1 MTRRNFLAA
10 GTGMLAWSA
19 SQAAAADNTPWY
31 RRTYR
36 WGQTNITEADAVRY
50 DIAWWRDFW
59 KRTQVQGVII
69 NAGGI
74 VAYYPSKYPLHHRAQ
89 FLGDRDLYGELSKAA
104 HEDGLVVLARMDS
117 NSTAEAFYRAH
128 PDWFARNAAGE
139 PYRNADR
146 YVTCINSG
154 YYEEYIPGI
163 LREIIERSHP
173 EGFADN
179 SWAGLGRDNI
189 CYCDNCARKFRD
201 QAGAALPKTHDWS
214 DRAYRQWIEWSYTR
228 RLAVWDLNNRITK
241 AAGGRDCLWIGMNSG
256 SIVAQSRSFRDC
268 KAIWERAEMLLMDH
282 QSRGA
287 AGFQENADTGKLI
300 HGILG
305 WDKLMPESM
314 AMYGAGGRA
323 TFRLASKP
331 APEARM
337 WMIEG
342 FAGGIQP
349 WWHHISAYHEDRRMY
364 DTAEPLMRF
373 YKDNERYLINR
384 RPLATVGLVWSQRN
398 TDFYGQDNAAEL
410 TDQPYR
416 GFMQALIRSRIPYLP
431 LHVDNIAREAPGLK
445 AIILPAIG
453 AMSDSQCAAVRR
465 FVQGGGSLIATGPTS
480 LYDEWG
486 DARPDFALA
495 DLFGAHVPTTA
506 VARRKASTQTQHSY
520 LRLSPELR
528 AGVAGPKAGD
538 EPVPTGKRH
547 PVLKGFERTDLLP
560 YGGELEPLRVDAGAL
575 VPLSFVPPFPA
586 FPPEA
591 AWMRQPKT
599 DIPGLVVNKQVAF
612 MPADIDTRYGRDN
625 LPDHGDLLANLVRWA
640 AGDSIPLEVLG
651 HGLLDCNVYTQPGRI
666 IIHIVNLSNTGRMPI
681 EEYLPVGPLTIR
693 IRLTKDVSPRQL
705 RLAVSGITVV
715 PKAEKGW
722 LTFQLNSVS
731 DHELAILE

>member
-1 MTRRNFLAA
+1 MTRRNFVAT
-10 GTGMLAWSA
+10 GTTMLAWSA
-19 SQAAAADNTPWY
+19 RRAAAADLTPWY

-36 WGQTNITEADAVRY
+36 WGQTNITEPDAVRY
-50 DIAWWRDFW
+50 DIGWWRDYW

-89 FLGDRDLYGELSKAA
+89 FLGDRDLYGELSTAA
-104 HEDGLVVLARMDS
+104 HNDGLVVLARMDS
-117 NSTAEAFYRAH
+117 NSTAEAFFRAH
-128 PDWFARNAAGE
+128 PDWFTRSAAGE

-154 YYEEYIPGI
+154 YYDEYIPDI
-163 LREIIERSHP
+163 LREIIDRSHP

-179 SWAGLGRDNI
+179 SWAGLGRENI
-189 CYCDNCARKFRD
+189 CYCNNCARKFRD
-201 QAGAALPKTHDWS
+201 QVGAALPQRHDWS
-214 DRAYRQWIEWSYTR
+214 DTAYRKWIEWSYAR
-228 RLAVWDLNNRITK
+228 RLAVWDLNNRVTK
-241 AAGGRDCLWIGMNSG
+241 SAGGPACLWIGMNSG

-268 KAIWERAEMLLMDH
+268 KGIWERAEMLLMDH
-282 QSRGA
+282 QSRGP

-300 HGILG
+300 HGVLG

-323 TFRLASKP
+323 TFRLTSKP
-331 APEARM
+331 AAEARM

-373 YKDNERYLINR
+373 YKDNERYLMNR
-384 RPLATVGLVWSQRN
+384 RPLATVGLVWSQRS

-410 TDQPYR
+410 TDLPYR
-416 GFMQALIRSRIPYLP
+416 GFMQALIRARIPYLP

-445 AIILPAIG
+445 ALILPSVG

-480 LYDEWG
+480 LFNEWG

-495 DLFGAHVPTTA
+495 DLFGAHLLTTA
-506 VARRKASTQTQHSY
+506 AAKRKPNVQTQHSY
-520 LRLSPELR
+520 VRLSPELR

-538 EPVPTGKRH
+538 EPVPAGRRH
-547 PVLKGFERTDLLP
+547 PVLRGFEKTDLLP
-560 YGGELEPLRVDAGAL
+560 YGGELEPLRVDARAL

-586 FPPEA
+586 FPPET

-599 DIPGLVVNKQVAF
+599 DIPGLIINKQVAF
-612 MPADIDTRYGRDN
+612 MPADIDSRYGRDN

-640 AGDSIPLEVLG
+640 AGDTIPIEVLG
-651 HGLLDCNVYTQPGRI
+651 HGLLDCNVYTQPGRVI
-666 IIHIVNLSNTGRMPI
+666 MHIVNLSNTGRMPI

-693 IRLTKDVSPRQL
+693 LKLPKDVSPGHL
-705 RLAVSGITVV
+705 RLAVSGITIV
-715 PKAEKGW
+715 PKVENGW
-722 LTFQLNSVS
+722 VAFQLHSVS